1 MEKTLVT
8 WINLDKQKKLKKENK
23 CVVIKDNGDKFYTW
37 KYIMHKYIYV
47 AHISKEKNKVS

>member
-23 CVVIKDNGDKFYTW
+23 CVVIKDNGGKFYT
-37 KYIMHKYIYV
+37 
-47 AHISKEKNKVS
+47 